1 MGNVGFNFFLEKLKD
16 SLILEVKMINFFDV
30 NHWLDS
36 NNYWLSSRLYDERE
50 KESGINKIKQKL
62 RDKYITNLII
72 TSKLALNYDWNIG
85 NKKLLESNFSKNIN
99 NLYYS
104 YVLNPDVSFTYDF
117 EEYLKKAYE
126 DKVRLF
132 RPFPKRQ
139 FFYLNDS
146 YMKKIY
152 RILSRSR
159 FPIMLDLKQ
168 LDITGA
174 KYFDIDVLEHVLDE
188 NKNMP
193 VILEASLKQ
202 CMFSRYFFPLLERF
216 ENLYIEVSGMLL
228 YDQIEHYVEKF
239 GSERLIFGTNYP
251 DLPIEINT
259 NRIILADISQADKE
273 NIAFNNLNNIIG
285 GIEIG

>member
-1 MGNVGFNFFLEKLKD
+1 
-16 SLILEVKMINFFDV
+16 MIKFFDV
-30 NHWLDS
+30 NHWLGCD
-36 NNYWLSSRLYDERE
+36 NYWLCSSLYGKDK
-50 KESGINKIKQKL
+50 KELAINNFEQKL
-62 RDKYITNLII
+62 KDNDITNAII
-72 TSKLALNYDWNIG
+72 TSNLALNYDWNIG
-85 NKKLLESNFSKNIN
+85 NEKLLESNLSQNIN

-104 YVLNPDVSFTYDF
+104 YVLNPDVYFTYNF
-117 EEYLKKAYE
+117 KEYLKKAYE
-126 DKVRLF
+126 NRVRLF

-139 FFYLNDS
+139 LFYLNDF

-152 RILSRSR
+152 KILSRAK

-168 LDITGA
+168 LDITGS
-174 KYFDIDVLEHVLDE
+174 KYFDIDVLEYVLDE
-188 NKNMP
+188 NKEMP

-239 GSERLIFGTNYP
+239 GSKRLIFGTNYP
-251 DLPIEINT
+251 NLPVEINT
-259 NRIILADISQADKE
+259 NRITLANITQADKE

>member
-1 MGNVGFNFFLEKLKD
+1 
-16 SLILEVKMINFFDV
+16 MINFFDV
-30 NHWLDS
+30 NYWLDS
-36 NNYWLSSRLYDERE
+36 NNYWLSSGLYDEKE
-50 KESGINKIKQKL
+50 KEPGINNIKQKIK
-62 RDKYITNLII
+62 DNDITNVII
-72 TSKLALNYDWNIG
+72 TSKLALNYDWDLG
-85 NKKLLESNFSKNIN
+85 NKKLLESNLTQNID

-104 YVLNPDVSFTYDF
+104 YVLNPDVYFTYDF

-126 DKVRLF
+126 NKVRLF
-132 RPFPKRQ
+132 RPFPKKQ
-139 FFYLNDS
+139 FFYLNDF

-152 RILSRSR
+152 KILSKAK

-188 NKNMP
+188 NKDMP

-202 CMFSRYFFPLLERF
+202 CMFGRYFSPLLERF
-216 ENLYIEVSGMLL
+216 ENLYLEVSGLIL

-239 GSERLIFGTNYP
+239 GSKRLIFGTNSP
-251 DLPIEINT
+251 TLPIEINT
-259 NRIILADISQADKE
+259 NRITLANISQADKE
-273 NIAFNNLNNIIG
+273 NIAFNNLSNIIG

>member
-1 MGNVGFNFFLEKLKD
+1 
-16 SLILEVKMINFFDV
+16 MINFFDV

-36 NNYWLSSRLYDERE
+36 NNYWLSSGLYDEYKRQQAIDDI
-50 KESGINKIKQKL
+50 GQKL
-62 RDKYITNLII
+62 QDNDITNAII
-72 TSKLALNYDWNIG
+72 SGGLACNYDWKVG
-85 NKKLLESNFSKNIN
+85 NERLLKSNLTKNID

-104 YVLNPDVSFTYDF
+104 YILNPDVYFTYDF

-126 DKVRLF
+126 NKVRLF

-139 FFYLNDS
+139 FFYLNDF

-152 RILSRSR
+152 KILSKAK

-168 LDITGA
+168 LDITGV
-174 KYFDIDVLEHVLDE
+174 KYFDINVLERVLDE
-188 NKNMP
+188 NKDMP

-202 CMFSRYFFPLLERF
+202 CMFGRYFFPLLERF
-216 ENLYIEVSGMLL
+216 ENLYLEVSGLIL

-239 GSERLIFGTNYP
+239 GSKRLIFGTNCP
-251 DLPIEINT
+251 NLPIEINT
-259 NRIILADISQADKE
+259 NRITLANISQADKE
-273 NIAFNNLNNIIG
+273 NIAFNNLNDIIG

>member
-1 MGNVGFNFFLEKLKD
+1 MMK
-16 SLILEVKMINFFDV
+16 FFDV
-30 NHWLDS
+30 NHWLGCSD
-36 NNYWLSSRLYDERE
+36 YWLSSSLYE
-50 KESGINKIKQKL
+50 KDKKQQAIDGIRQKL
-62 RDKYITNLII
+62 QDNDITNAII
-72 TSKLALNYDWNIG
+72 TSNLAFNYDWKTGNDRLLKSNLTQNID
-85 NKKLLESNFSKNIN
+85 

-104 YVLNPDVSFTYDF
+104 YVLNPDVYFTYDF

-126 DKVRLF
+126 NKVRLF
-132 RPFPKRQ
+132 RPFPKKQ
-139 FFYLNDS
+139 FFYLNDF

-152 RILSRSR
+152 KILSKAK

-188 NKNMP
+188 NKDMP

-202 CMFSRYFFPLLERF
+202 CMFGRYFSPLLERF
-216 ENLYIEVSGMLL
+216 ENLHLEVSGLIL

-239 GSERLIFGTNYP
+239 GSKRLIFGTNSP
-251 DLPIEINT
+251 TLPIEINT
-259 NRIILADISQADKE
+259 NRITLANISQADKE
-273 NIAFNNLNNIIG
+273 NIAFNNLSNIIG